1 MLAILAARSLDMPFF
16 FRPSYCFSFLTLGR
30 LFGNGPPFLSWFLPH
45 NGTVDTRGHPTNGDL
60 AELLA
65 RAAEDQEGHRQR
77 ALRRAARAALLWP
90 EEMAEVIAAG
100 RSPTEFP
107 AVGPWVARR
116 VREWVEDPPEPPE
129 PPAPRRG
136 FLTMARARR
145 VVAEHPE
152 WRTDLRA
159 DLQMHTTWS
168 DGKAELGEMVE
179 AARALG
185 YRFVAVTD
193 HSKGLPIAR
202 GMPEDKLLE
211 QGRAIRA
218 VNERL
223 DGFTVLR
230 GLEMNL
236 SPEGEGDMDPEVLAG
251 LDLVL
256 GAFHSKLRVTEDQTE
271 RYLAAL
277 RNPTIDVLAH
287 PRGRRW
293 GARAGLRADWPR
305 VFEAAARADVAL
317 EIDTFPDRQDLDV
330 ERARM
335 AAEAGV
341 RISLGTDAHRVSEL
355 GSMDLGLATAIL
367 AGVPRE
373 RILNFLAPEELEA
386 WVRSRR

>member
-1 MLAILAARSLDMPFF
+1 V
-16 FRPSYCFSFLTLGR
+16 
-30 LFGNGPPFLSWFLPH
+30 
-45 NGTVDTRGHPTNGDL
+45 VDTLSNGHL
-60 AELLA
+60 AELMA
-65 RAAEDQEGHRQR
+65 RAAEGEEGHRQR
-77 ALRRAARAALLWP
+77 ALRRAARSALLWP
-90 EEMAEVIAAG
+90 EEITEVLAAG
-100 RSPTEFP
+100 RSPTELP
-107 AVGPWVARR
+107 VVGPWVARR
-116 VREWVEDPPEPPE
+116 IREWVEDPPQLPDPPE
-129 PPAPRRG
+129 LRRG

-145 VVAEHPE
+145 VLAPHPE
-152 WRTDLRA
+152 WRAELRA

-168 DGKAELGEMVE
+168 DGKAELEEMVA

-185 YRFVAVTD
+185 YRYVAVTD

-202 GMPEDKLLE
+202 GMPEEKLLE
-211 QGRAIRA
+211 QGRVIEAL
-218 VNERL
+218 NERL
-223 DGFTVLR
+223 AADRPFTVLR
-230 GLEMNL
+230 SLEMNL
-236 SPEGEGDMDPEVLAG
+236 SPQGEGDMDPVVLGG

-256 GAFHSKLRVTEDQTE
+256 GAFHSKLRVTDDQTE

-330 ERARM
+330 ERARL
-335 AAEAGV
+335 AAEAGA
-341 RISLGTDAHRVSEL
+341 RISIGTDAHRVSEL
-355 GSMDLGLATAIL
+355 GSIDLGLATAVL

-373 RILNFLAPEELEA
+373 RILNFMEPEELTA